1 MSPYAVMAYLV
12 ALAFAETFRLQMRG
26 RFETAPTALA
36 LGLALAIAVQT
47 PSGPITISAWQ
58 VGAMVLGS
66 QALAL
71 PPLWFSRDHHARRA
85 VLIDCALRLIT
96 VVAVAVIVRELPLLD
111 GLPVAEVILD
121 WPGWRRAVVLISALG
136 FVLAI
141 EMPIRVWLHHALVG
155 EDGMFEPTEDMRV
168 SIALKVVLVTC
179 SVILALAQEVIGL
192 VALPLTL
199 ILLVVT
205 QVSILHQ
212 ARVQRA
218 HRQSVRALA
227 RMPELADL
235 VPAGHSASVAKLSVA
250 VAQEMTLTG
259 TQIATL
265 ETAALLHD
273 LGQVVLRR
281 PIPSGATVLA
291 APGDQEYL
299 AQEGAAIVVHVGR
312 LDDVAETIAAQAT
325 PYYQLVQRRAH
336 IPQTARILKVANAYV
351 DYIGGSLDVADHTAH
366 QEAMERLFLGLG
378 YEYDPKVVGALE
390 KVLGRSGFGD
400 LSKTSTRLGTGDRAI
415 DGVSADVAPKIKA
428 GSRGSVSPNPATHAP
443 GTAAT
448 SPRPKA
454 PSPPDATAGVEKKA
468 GIT

>member
-1 MSPYAVMAYLV
+1 MSPYPVMAYLMV
-12 ALAFAETFRLQMRG
+12 LVFAETFRLQMRG
-26 RFETAPTALA
+26 RFDTAPTALA

-47 PSGPITISAWQ
+47 PSGPITLSAWQ

-66 QALAL
+66 QVLAL
-71 PPLWFSRDHHARRA
+71 PLLWFSHDHPARRA
-85 VLIDCALRLIT
+85 VLIDCALRLVT

-111 GLPVAEVILD
+111 GLSVAEATLD
-121 WPGWRRAVVLISALG
+121 WPGWRRAVVFISALG
-136 FVLAI
+136 FVLAL
-141 EMPIRVWLHHALVG
+141 EMPIRVWLHHAVVG
-155 EDGMFEPTEDMRV
+155 GDGMSEPGEDMRL

-179 SVILALAQEVIGL
+179 SVILALTQEAIGL
-192 VALPLTL
+192 AALPLTL

-205 QVSILHQ
+205 QVSIRHQ
-212 ARVQRA
+212 ARLQRT

-227 RMPELADL
+227 RMPELAGL
-235 VPAGHSASVAKLSVA
+235 VPTGHSASVAKLSVA

-259 TQIATL
+259 TQISTL
-265 ETAALLHD
+265 EAAALLHD

-299 AQEGAAIVVHVGR
+299 AEEGAAIVVHVGR

-351 DYIGGSLDVADHTAH
+351 DYVGGSLDVADHTAH

-390 KVLGRSGFGD
+390 KVLSRSGFGD
-400 LSKTSTRLGTGDRAI
+400 LTKAGTRLDAGNGALDKA
-415 DGVSADVAPKIKA
+415 SADAAPRINT
-428 GSRGSVSPNPATHAP
+428 GSRKSVSPNPR
-443 GTAAT
+443 
-448 SPRPKA
+448 PRPRHSSDQPA
-454 PSPPDATAGVEKKA
+454 AQGPVATGRHR
-468 GIT
+468 GR